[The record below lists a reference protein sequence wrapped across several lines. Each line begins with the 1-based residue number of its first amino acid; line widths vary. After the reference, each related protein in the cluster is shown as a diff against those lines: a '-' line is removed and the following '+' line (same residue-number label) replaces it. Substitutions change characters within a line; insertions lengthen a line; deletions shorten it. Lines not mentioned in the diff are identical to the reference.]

1 MSDLQLAPNVSQSA
15 IDALRPTSFCR
26 HNKLHFLLP
35 ASSADP
41 NLFKAFVSSSILG
54 YPIPTII
61 NWGTR
66 TNPDGSDVIDN
77 MNSPTRRAR
86 QMEKLY
92 SVAQYL
98 DSLTDVHED
107 DLVLMTDSL
116 DTWFQLPP
124 SLLLSRYFAINARA
138 QELILARLG
147 PEAARNAT
155 QSIVFSA
162 EKKCWPRGAEDMGC
176 WAVPDSPLPKGLY
189 GSVTDRTVEGVDGF
203 RFIRPRYLNS
213 GIVLGPVREARIL
226 FERAAQMAHA
236 DPEVFG
242 ADQGIIAQL
251 FGEQEYMR
259 ESGRARNE
267 KGREANT
274 WKRGKMEDFIPEQ
287 GKVYEFGIG
296 LDYNGALGLPTAHAE
311 NDSAWVTMSDREGL
325 DKTTKAQ
332 GVTEPRVRRGL
343 QKDIANLP
351 RPFEELGDTNP
362 PEAKKKSWSDVPL
375 YTSLWTGVAPAI
387 VHLNGFDDHD
397 RKALREESW
406 WRMWFAPYARQL
418 FNIKMAKLEKSW
430 SEEHLVAKQDG
441 KEFYGTVP
449 NKIVRQRGYGA
460 ETIDKDGQRGWLEWN
475 QLCDEKGREE
485 VFETGRKQLGQ
496 R

>member
-1 MSDLQLAPNVSQSA
+1 MQLAPNVSQSTFN
-15 IDALRPTSFCR
+15 ALRPSGFCR

-35 ASSADP
+35 ASSPDL

-98 DSLTDVHED
+98 DSLIDVHED

-124 SLLLSRYFAINARA
+124 SLLLSRYFAINVRA
-138 QELILARLG
+138 QELTQARLG
-147 PEAARNAT
+147 SDAAKNAT

-176 WAVPDSPLPKGLY
+176 WAVPDSPLPKNLY
-189 GSVTDRTVEGVDGF
+189 GPVTDRVVEGVDAF

-213 GIVLGPVREARIL
+213 GFVLGPVREARIM

-259 ESGRARNE
+259 ESGRSRNE
-267 KGREANT
+267 EGREPSM
-274 WKRGKMEDFIPEQ
+274 WKRGKMVDFKPEQ
-287 GKVYEFGIG
+287 EKNYEFGIG

-311 NDSAWVTMSDREGL
+311 NDSAWVTMSDREDL
-325 DKTTKAQ
+325 DNTAKAQ
-332 GVTEPRVRRGL
+332 GVTQPRVRRGL
-343 QKDIANLP
+343 QADVANLP
-351 RPFEELGDTNP
+351 GPFEGLGDAFPSEVKLRTWN
-362 PEAKKKSWSDVPL
+362 EVPL
-375 YTSLWTGVAPAI
+375 YTGLWTGVTPAT
-387 VHLNGFDDHD
+387 VHLNGFDDHE
-397 RKALREESW
+397 RKALREDSW
-406 WRMWFAPYARQL
+406 WRMWFAPYAQQL
-418 FNIKMAKLEKSW
+418 FGTQMAKLEKSW
-430 SEEHLVAKQDG
+430 STEHLVAKQDG
-441 KEFYGTVP
+441 KEFYGTIP
-449 NKIVRQRGYGA
+449 NEVVRQKGYGA
-460 ETIDKDGQRGWLEWN
+460 ETIDKNGQRSWIKWD
-475 QLCDEKGREE
+475 QLCDEKGRQE
-485 VFETGRKQLGQ
+485 VFETATRQPG
-496 R
+496 